1 MKIAHI
7 SDFHLRHHIEGDN
20 IKCGPDLIS
29 EGARSYCRACSRF
42 GRCDG

>member
-7 SDFHLRHHIEGDN
+7 SDFHLCHYLEGDN
-20 IKCGPDLIS
+20 IKCGPDLIA
-29 EGARSYCRACSRF
+29 EGARQIAAHCARF